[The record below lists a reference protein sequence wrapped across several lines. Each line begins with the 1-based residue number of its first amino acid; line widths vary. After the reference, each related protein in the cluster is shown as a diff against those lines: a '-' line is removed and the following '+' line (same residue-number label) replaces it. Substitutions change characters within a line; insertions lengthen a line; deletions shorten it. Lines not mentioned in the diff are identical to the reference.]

1 MRHYFLSYILYMSI
15 SYEIRTSLNLVHFK
29 PNVKCSH
36 YPILVRKNVRMSVRM
51 SWRRMLV
58 QHTVHEEIMSQYELE
73 RSECN
78 NNLKSSP
85 HLFTSMPLLWQAD
98 FLKGLPFTS
107 LMELLLENIGFSV
120 LSFSMS
126 GSFRFRYWQ
135 GLFGVILGHLS
146 ATLSQT
152 WPNYS
157 HCFVF
162 SD

>member
-1 MRHYFLSYILYMSI
+1 MSI
-15 SYEIRTSLNLVHFK
+15 SYEIRISLNLINFK

-36 YPILVRKNVRMSVRM
+36 YPILVRNLWHRT
-51 SWRRMLV
+51 LV
-58 QHTVHEEIMSQYELE
+58 QHTVHEEVMSQYELE
-73 RSECN
+73 RLECN
-78 NNLKSSP
+78 NNLKSSTY
-85 HLFTSMPLLWQAD
+85 LFTSPPLLWQAD

-120 LSFSMS
+120 LGFSMS
-126 GSFRFRYWQ
+126 SSFRFRYLQ
-135 GLFGVILGHLS
+135 GLFGIILGHLS

-157 HCFVF
+157 RCFVF